1 MIQEYLVEDVTLGES
16 QKGAY
21 GNYYTGS
28 VKVHGHPVRILVSEK
43 NVKRF
48 KLDVKKG
55 EKAYLVMEVDS
66 HFGDSFKLP
75 SEIEILKYRMSKQEN
90 LINDLIQK
98 NGLKW
103 KD

>member
-1 MIQEYLVEDVTLGES
+1 MIQEYLVEDATLGES
-16 QKGAY
+16 QKGTY

-28 VKVHGHPVRILVSEK
+28 VKVHGHSVRIIVSEK
-43 NVKRF
+43 NAKRF
-48 KLDVKKG
+48 RAEVKVG
-55 EKAYLVMEVDS
+55 EKAYLNMENDT

-90 LINDLIQK
+90 LINELIKQ
-98 NGLKW
+98 NNLKW